1 MMEPTLGLEDADT
14 RPLYADLPEEA
25 PARAGAARPPTLA
38 VLEVC
43 ERGRHLAQT
52 LPVTAWPCIVGRA
65 AYADAVLADPA
76 LAAEHL
82 RLHLDEHGQVRVQ
95 VLDHVNGVWLGRKQ
109 QKGGQTFVWPPGKTL
124 SLGRMQIGLR
134 LASAQ
139 LPAPQPWRPASRLGA
154 LITALACL
162 ALMGFIAID
171 TLLDA
176 NTAGN
181 LLTRVLRQWLDI
193 SPGLFIWTLLWMLAG
208 KLFTGYSIFGR
219 HLRIAVLGL
228 LGYASLLTALHLL
241 AYVFSLPQLARFD
254 ISLAYAVMGI
264 TVWRHLCA
272 ATPLPAGA
280 LGVVMGALLAVVLTA
295 QLGLQWHSQKRLGQ
309 GTLYLSHLYLPDW
322 RIAPA
327 HSIEAF
333 TQDARSLQSALAER
347 VHEQDARESDDFDED
362 E

>member
-1 MMEPTLGLEDADT
+1 
-14 RPLYADLPEEA
+14 
-25 PARAGAARPPTLA
+25 
-38 VLEVC
+38 
-43 ERGRHLAQT
+43 
-52 LPVTAWPCIVGRA
+52 
-65 AYADAVLADPA
+65 
-76 LAAEHL
+76 
-82 RLHLDEHGQVRVQ
+82 
-95 VLDHVNGVWLGRKQ
+95 
-109 QKGGQTFVWPPGKTL
+109 
-124 SLGRMQIGLR
+124 MQIGLR

-228 LGYASLLTALHLL
+228 LGYASLLTALHVL

-254 ISLAYAVMGI
+254 IKIG
-264 TVWRHLCA
+264 R
-272 ATPLPAGA
+272 
-280 LGVVMGALLAVVLTA
+280 
-295 QLGLQWHSQKRLGQ
+295 
-309 GTLYLSHLYLPDW
+309 
-322 RIAPA
+322 A
-327 HSIEAF
+327 H
-333 TQDARSLQSALAER
+333 
-347 VHEQDARESDDFDED
+347 V
-362 E
+362 